1 MRKAEELTISNGPG
15 DVLSA
20 CLHAAAAAPSIHN
33 TQPWLFHVGGGSAE
47 DLTGTAIEVRV
58 DRTRR
63 LTVLDPDGR
72 EMFVSVGAA
81 VFNLRVALSAA
92 GYRTT
97 VHRTPD
103 PEGDTARDTARTVAA
118 RTVAARIVV
127 DATEEPSGAARALHA
142 AIPRRH
148 TNRRPFDDRR
158 IPYGL
163 MEELRGAAA
172 AEHASLLDVGPEL
185 RDAVLT
191 LTRTA
196 EKRMRSD
203 PAYLRE
209 LAAWTNPSG
218 IGRADGMPRHV
229 LGPRA
234 KDATLPLRDLGL
246 GLGLPATTV
255 EFEPDPTL
263 VLLFTP
269 DDSTTDWIRAGE
281 AMQRIW
287 LTATVRGLAVTP
299 MSQLTEI
306 AALRSLLSD
315 TGTGYVAQM
324 VLRIGYPCSPALPTP
339 RRPLSDLLIS
349 PMDG

>member
-1 MRKAEELTISNGPG
+1 MSKAEELTTSNRPG
-15 DVLSA
+15 KVLSA

-33 TQPWLFHVGGGSAE
+33 TQPWLFRVTGGTGGTDG
-47 DLTGTAIEVRV
+47 DLSGTAVEVRV
-58 DRTRR
+58 DRSRR

-81 VFNLRVALSAA
+81 VFNLRVALAAA

-97 VHRTPD
+97 VHRADTDPD
-103 PEGDTARDTARTVAA
+103 
-118 RTVAARIVV
+118 VAARIVV
-127 DATEEPSGAARALHA
+127 DAAEEPSAAARALHA

-148 TNRRPFDDRR
+148 TNRRPFADRR
-158 IPYGL
+158 IPYGT

-185 RDAVLT
+185 RDAVLN

-218 IGRADGMPRHV
+218 VGRADGMPRHV

-234 KDATLPLRDLGL
+234 KDATLPLRDLAL

-255 EFEPDPTL
+255 EFEPEPTL

-269 DDSTTDWIRAGE
+269 DDSTTDWVRAGE
-281 AMQRIW
+281 AMQRVW

-315 TGTGYVAQM
+315 IGTRYVAQM
-324 VLRIGYPCSPALPTP
+324 VLRIGHPQSPALPTP
-339 RRPLSDLLIS
+339 RRPLPDLLV
-349 PMDG
+349 